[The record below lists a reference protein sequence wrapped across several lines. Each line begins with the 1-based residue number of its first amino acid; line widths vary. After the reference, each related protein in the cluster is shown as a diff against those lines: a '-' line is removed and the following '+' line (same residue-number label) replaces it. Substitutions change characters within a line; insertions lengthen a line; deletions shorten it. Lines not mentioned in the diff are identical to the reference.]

1 MSKLKIADVAKAL
14 GWSEAY
20 TRLCA
25 QDGSLPFIHA
35 RKTNGR
41 YRYTVYPEKFR
52 EYVGG
57 TV

>member
-1 MSKLKIADVAKAL
+1 MKKLKIADVAKAL

-25 QDGSLPFIHA
+25 QDG
-35 RKTNGR
+35 R
-41 YRYTVYPEKFR
+41 
-52 EYVGG
+52 YVGG